1 MEVPEIPEIGIRD
14 ITIREIPVHSYLDIE
29 VPGCSYQ
36 HRDQNL
42 QPQLLITDPNGVFT
56 NCPGGAGI
64 PSFYPMDWNAKD
76 IKVIEEKPLEKKD
89 PPPTPETEKQKPE
102 IPQDK
107 KEEEFKPCPGPKD
120 QRLGDY
126 RNEKKLERVSGHKRN
141 LEGECETIYEPVA
154 FIEQYLPTPATAVST
169 GAIALI
175 AASSPLLLNIIK
187 PAVKNIFK
195 KLTTKK
201 AKKEKILSISE
212 RRKKQRKK
220 KQE

>member
-1 MEVPEIPEIGIRD
+1 MNEIQIPQIPTISIRD
-14 ITIREIPVHSYLDIE
+14 ISIRELPVKSYLKIE

-42 QPQLLITDPNGVFT
+42 QAKLLITDPNGVFT

-76 IKVIEEKPLEKKD
+76 IKVIEEKPINKND
-89 PPPTPETEKQKPE
+89 PASIPESETVSPE
-102 IPQDK
+102 IPQK
-107 KEEEFKPCPGPKD
+107 KDEETFNPCPGPND
-120 QRLGDY
+120 QRVGDY
-126 RNEKKLERVSGHKRN
+126 RNEKKLERVSEHKRN

-169 GAIALI
+169 AGIALI

-195 KLTTKK
+195 KLTSKK
-201 AKKEKILSISE
+201 KKEE
-212 RRKKQRKK
+212 
-220 KQE
+220 

>member
-1 MEVPEIPEIGIRD
+1 MSEIRIPEIPEIGIRD
-14 ITIREIPVHSYLDIE
+14 ISIREIPIGSYLGIE

-42 QPQLLITDPNGVFT
+42 QAKLLITDPNGVYS

-76 IKVIEEKPLEKKD
+76 IKVIEEK
-89 PPPTPETEKQKPE
+89 ETAKQEPQPISETQATTPE
-102 IPQDK
+102 IPEEK
-107 KEEEFKPCPGPKD
+107 KEEVFKPCPGPND
-120 QRLGDY
+120 QRVADY
-126 RNEKKLERVSGHKRN
+126 RNEKKLERVSGHEVG
-141 LEGECETIYEPVA
+141 LSGECITLYEPVA

-195 KLTTKK
+195 KLT
-201 AKKEKILSISE
+201 
-212 RRKKQRKK
+212 
-220 KQE
+220 